1 MQTRHIFNP
10 FEILFL
16 RLDECPIR
24 THKHSF
30 FELVYIM
37 DGEGIHN
44 INGND
49 FRYKPGSLYLLGPLT
64 THHFTVE
71 KTTSFVFICFNN
83 IYLKG
88 ITAGNE
94 EQHSPENWM
103 HKLEY
108 IFQSKQD
115 QGEIIRNKRDQPLVE
130 AIIAGLTVE
139 HEQGLNMQ
147 KELVQQLINTLITIV
162 ARNIT
167 IKCDAKTGGDSIALQ
182 IINYVHLNIYDA
194 EKLKAENIAEHFNIS
209 TNYISEYFK
218 KQTGENLQQFIINYK
233 LSLAET
239 RLRHSNMRLN
249 EIAFELGFTDESHLT
264 KTFKKYKG
272 ESPAQ
277 FRKNIRGNDQSPK
290 FKVA

>member
-30 FELVYIM
+30 FELAYIM
-37 DGEGIHN
+37 DGEGTHN

-71 KTTSFVFICFNN
+71 KTTSFVFVCFNN

-88 ITAGNE
+88 ITTGNE

-115 QGEIIRNKRDQPLVE
+115 QGEIIRNERDKPLVA
-130 AIIAGLTVE
+130 AIIAGLAAE
-139 HEQGLNMQ
+139 HEQGPNMQ

-167 IKCDAKTGGDSIALQ
+167 IKCDAKTGGDTIALQ

-249 EIAFELGFTDESHLT
+249 EIAYELGFTDESHLT

-277 FRKNIRGNDQSPK
+277 FRKNIRGNDQTPK

>member
-1 MQTRHIFNP
+1 MQTRHIFNS

-30 FELVYIM
+30 FELAYIM
-37 DGEGIHN
+37 DGEGTHN

-71 KTTSFVFICFNN
+71 KTTSFVFVCFNN

-88 ITAGNE
+88 ITTGNE

-115 QGEIIRNKRDQPLVE
+115 QGEIIRNERDKPLVA
-130 AIIAGLTVE
+130 AIIAGLAAE
-139 HEQGLNMQ
+139 HEQGPNMQ

-167 IKCDAKTGGDSIALQ
+167 IKCDAKTRGDTIALQ

-249 EIAFELGFTDESHLT
+249 EIAYELGFTDESHLT

-277 FRKNIRGNDQSPK
+277 FRKNIRGNDQTPK

>member
-1 MQTRHIFNP
+1 MQTQHLFTP
-10 FEILFL
+10 FEIRLL
-16 RLDECPIR
+16 RSDECPMR
-24 THKHSF
+24 THQHTF
-30 FELVYIM
+30 FELVYITE
-37 DGEGIHN
+37 GEGIHH
-44 INGND
+44 INGNG
-49 FRYKPGSLYLLGPLT
+49 FKYQPGSLFMLGPLM

-71 KTTSFVFICFNN
+71 KTTAFVFVCFNN

-88 ITAGNE
+88 ITTGNE
-94 EQHSPENWM
+94 EQHSADNWM

-115 QGEIIRNKRDQPLVE
+115 QGEIIRNERDKPLVA
-130 AIIAGLTVE
+130 AIIARIVTE
-139 HEQGLNMQ
+139 YEQGPNMQ

-167 IKCDAKTGGDSIALQ
+167 IKCDAKTGGDTIALQ

-249 EIAFELGFTDESHLT
+249 EIAYELGFSDESHLT

-277 FRKNIRGNDQSPK
+277 FRKSIRGNDRPIK

>member
-1 MQTRHIFNP
+1 MRTHHLFQP
-10 FEILFL
+10 FDIHLL
-16 RLDECPIR
+16 RSDECPLK
-24 THKHSF
+24 THKHSY

-37 DGEGIHN
+37 EGKGIHN

-49 FRYKPGSLYLLGPLT
+49 FNYQPGSLYMLT
-64 THHFTVE
+64 PMVAHHFRVQE
-71 KTTSFVFICFNN
+71 ITSFVFICFNN

-88 ITAGNE
+88 ITARDVQHNSGNWIE
-94 EQHSPENWM
+94 
-103 HKLEY
+103 KLEY

-115 QGEIIRNKRDQPLVE
+115 QGDIIRNERDKPLIA
-130 AIIAGLTVE
+130 AIIDGIVAE
-139 HEQGLNMQ
+139 YEADQNAQ
-147 KELVQQLINTLITIV
+147 NELIGQLINTLITIV

-167 IKCDAKTGGDSIALQ
+167 IKCDAKTGGDTVALQ

-209 TNYISEYFK
+209 INYISEYFK

-249 EIAFELGFTDESHLT
+249 EIAYELGFTDESHLT

-272 ESPAQ
+272 ESPAL
-277 FRKNIRGNDQSPK
+277 FRKNIKANNPALHQIS
-290 FKVA
+290 

>member
-1 MQTRHIFNP
+1 MQTQHLFDP
-10 FEILFL
+10 FEIRLL
-16 RLDECPIR
+16 RSDECPMH
-24 THKHSF
+24 THKHTF

-37 DGEGIHN
+37 EGEGIHN

-49 FRYKPGSLYLLGPLT
+49 FRYKPGSLYMMGPFM
-64 THHFTVE
+64 THHFRVE
-71 KTTSFVFICFNN
+71 KITSFVFVCFNN

-94 EQHSPENWM
+94 EQHSAENWM
-103 HKLEY
+103 QKLEY

-115 QGEIIRNKRDQPLVE
+115 QGEIIRNERDQPLVT
-130 AIIAGLTVE
+130 AIIAGIVTE
-139 HEQGLNMQ
+139 YEQGQNMQ
-147 KELVQQLINTLITIV
+147 KELVQQLINTLVTIV
-162 ARNIT
+162 TRNIT
-167 IKCDAKTGGDSIALQ
+167 IKCDAKTGGDTIALQ

-194 EKLKAENIAEHFNIS
+194 EKLKAENIAEKFNIS

-277 FRKNIRGNDQSPK
+277 FRKNIRGNDQPIK